1 MFSLRRWVSGRH
13 LARGISTVT
22 KDTTIGV
29 VGCGNVGQAVGHNL
43 ARSGFK
49 VVAAYD
55 VDKTRMASMPKA
67 MIRVKTAKE
76 VAERADVVVTG
87 LPRPS
92 DVLAAA
98 EGPDGLL
105 AGLGPDKVW
114 IDHSTT
120 DYHQTLKFS
129 KDAEAKGAHVV
140 EAPITGGLEA
150 LKKGQMVVHLG
161 GDEAVCNAVM
171 PLLKASYHEM
181 FYVGP
186 IGSAMIVKVVSNM
199 LACVN
204 IIAMGEVLMLAKRAG
219 IDLHKFWDAIRVSA
233 GNSFAWE
240 TGGPTIF
247 NGSYDPGFTMGLL
260 CKDLQLGYD
269 MAKDHRVPMDLHQ
282 LVLSIYRRGQYQFGD
297 EAGCYIPP
305 KCLEEAMGE
314 SLNIPGFE
322 KWVYDNEINNRSI
335 AVKHSNIKLK

>member
-1 MFSLRRWVSGRH
+1 M
-13 LARGISTVT
+13 RGIATAT
-22 KDTTIGV
+22 KETKIGV

-55 VDKTRMASMPKA
+55 VDKAMLASMPKE
-67 MIRVKTAKE
+67 MVRVSTPRE
-76 VAERADVVVTG
+76 VVERSDVVVTG
-87 LPRPS
+87 LPRPPN
-92 DVLAAA
+92 VVAAA
-98 EGPDGLL
+98 EGPDGIL

-120 DYHQTLKFS
+120 DYEQTLRFAK
-129 KDAEAKGAHVV
+129 EAQEKGAHVV

-161 GDEAVCNAVM
+161 GKEEVCNAMM
-171 PLLKASYHEM
+171 PLLNASYQEM
-181 FYVGP
+181 FYVGE

-204 IIAMGEVLMLAKRAG
+204 IIAMGEVLMLAKKAD

-269 MAKDHRVPMDLHQ
+269 MAKNHRVPMDLHQ

-297 EAGCYIPP
+297 ESGCYIPP
-305 KCLEEAMGE
+305 KCLEEALGE
-314 SLNIPGFE
+314 SLNIPGFD
-322 KWVYDNEINNRSI
+322 KWVYDNEIHNRTLV
-335 AVKHSNIKLK
+335 VKHSNIE